1 MAKKKHE
8 CPEPDNVERWAVSYL
23 DMITVMMC
31 LFLIMYAISQVDQ
44 GKLAKLRT
52 SLAAGFNAQIQVVN
66 PLKTDGGLGILAGST
81 SAVQLGSLMGNQN
94 TRVES
99 QPERIEAMK
108 EASHL
113 NQIKKKVEEGL
124 KNAGKEGALAIRITE
139 SGLVLGMVAGDTY
152 FKPGDA
158 AVQPEAQ
165 AVLSAVAPVLNEV
178 EEQIAIEGYAD
189 PNPQYSAKY
198 PSNYHLSAGRAI
210 EVLVALTKDG
220 VPGTKLRT
228 ISYGADHQTE
238 AKDGMDAYSFNRR
251 VDIVIMSTAKDSVR
265 ALLPD
270 AAKQL
275 ESGGAGITPTI
286 APSIGPSVAPA
297 DAGDAGGSTGAAG
310 AATDGGTGG
319 EVGTMQ

>member
-1 MAKKKHE
+1 MAKRKHE
-8 CPEPDNVERWAVSYL
+8 CPEPDNTERWAVSYL

-31 LFLIMYAISQVDQ
+31 LFLVLYAISQVDQ

-52 SLAAGFNAQIQVVN
+52 SLAAGFNSTIQVSN
-66 PLKTDGGLGILAGST
+66 PLHTDGGLGILAGST
-81 SAVQLGSLMGNQN
+81 SAVQLGTLMGNLNQN
-94 TRVES
+94 PES
-99 QPERIEAMK
+99 QPERIQAMR

-113 NQIKKKVEEGL
+113 NSIKNQVEEQL
-124 KNAGKEGALAIRITE
+124 KAAGKEGSLAIRITQ

-165 AVLSAVAPVLNEV
+165 QVLAAIAPVLNSV
-178 EEQIAIEGYAD
+178 QEQIAIEGYAD
-189 PNPQYSAKY
+189 PTPQYSARY
-198 PSNYHLSAGRAI
+198 PSNYHLAAGRAI
-210 EVLVALTKDG
+210 EVLSNLTKDG
-220 VPGTKLRT
+220 VPGEKLRT

-238 AKDGMDAYSFNRR
+238 AKDGQDPYSFNRR

-275 ESGGAGITPTI
+275 GDVPQGNISPQAPAI
-286 APSIGPSVAPA
+286 APSLAPA
-297 DAGDAGGSTGAAG
+297 PPESP
-310 AATDGGTGG
+310 
-319 EVGTMQ
+319 